1 MSERVGLTCRNH
13 RDASPCRGPEVVV
26 LMSRSV
32 MGNHEDVTRQISV
45 ICQDVALLTELGIS
59 WKENS

>member
-1 MSERVGLTCRNH
+1 
-13 RDASPCRGPEVVV
+13 
-26 LMSRSV
+26 MSRSV